1 MVTAPMGTVMAREGH
16 SYRVA
21 IDDREV
27 LAVLRGKVKRS
38 EAERKV
44 VVGDRV
50 RLDRPEDGGTW
61 TIAAVEPRR
70 NLLERRV
77 PEGRG
82 NRPVAANLDRIFV
95 LTATIDPET
104 VPQLV
109 DRLLVIAEA
118 NEVPTA
124 VIVNKV
130 DLHPG
135 DVVIARMR
143 AAGYEVFPVSATTGE
158 GLPALLPKLLGHV
171 SLLTGPSGAGKSS
184 LLNRIEPGLSLR
196 TGAIS
201 EKVRRGKNTTVSAT
215 MIPLAQGGFLV
226 DTPGFSEVGLW
237 GIEPR
242 ELASCFPEFR
252 ELIDRCKFADCR
264 HLNEPACAVKEAVT
278 TGAVQA
284 DRYDSYTVLLEEL
297 TSAPEDWE

>member
-1 MVTAPMGTVMAREGH
+1 MTGPLGTVMAREGH

-21 IDDREV
+21 LVEHEV
-27 LAVLRGKVKRS
+27 QAVLRGKVKRS

-50 RLDRPEDGGTW
+50 RLDAPEEGGTW

-77 PEGRG
+77 LEGRG

-95 LTATIDPET
+95 LTATIDPEP

-135 DVVIARMR
+135 SAITARMR

-158 GLPALLPKLLGHV
+158 GLAELLPELLGHV

-201 EKVRRGKNTTVSAT
+201 EKVRRGKNTTVSAA

-252 ELIDRCKFADCR
+252 PLIDRCKFADCR
-264 HLNEPACAVKEAVT
+264 HLTEPACAIREAVKQ
-278 TGAVQA
+278 GPVQA
-284 DRYDSYTVLLEEL
+284 DRYDSYVVLLEEL
-297 TSAPEDWE
+297 TSAPRDWE

>member
-1 MVTAPMGTVMAREGH
+1 VTGPVGTVMAREGH
-16 SYRVA
+16 TYRVA
-21 IDDREV
+21 MDDREV
-27 LAVLRGKVKRS
+27 QAVLRGKVKRS

-50 RLDRPEDGGTW
+50 HLDAPEEGGTW

-82 NRPVAANLDRIFV
+82 NRPVASNLDRIFV
-95 LTATIDPET
+95 LTSAIDPEP

-109 DRLLVIAEA
+109 DRLLVLAEA
-118 NEVPTA
+118 NEVPAA
-124 VIVNKV
+124 VIVNKI
-130 DLHPG
+130 DLDPG
-135 DVVIARMR
+135 AAIVARMR
-143 AAGYEVFPVSATTGE
+143 TAGYEVFAVSAETGQ
-158 GLPALLPKLLGHV
+158 GLDLLLPELQGHV

-184 LLNRIEPGLSLR
+184 LMNRIEPGLVLR

-201 EKVRRGKNTTVSAT
+201 EKVRRGKNTTVSAV
-215 MIPLAQGGFLV
+215 MVPLAMGGFLV

-242 ELASCFPEFR
+242 ELASCFPEIR
-252 ELIDRCKFADCR
+252 PLIDECKFADCR
-264 HLNEPACAVKEAVT
+264 HLIEPACAVRAAVKSGT
-278 TGAVQA
+278 IQA

-297 TSAPEDWE
+297 TSAPRDWE

>member
-1 MVTAPMGTVMAREGH
+1 MRAAGTVMARDGH
-16 SYRVA
+16 QYRVA
-21 IDDREV
+21 VGDQEV

-38 EAERKV
+38 ERDTRV

-50 RLDRPEDGGTW
+50 QLDTPEAGGTW

-70 NLLERRV
+70 NVLERRV

-82 NRPVAANLDRIFV
+82 TRPVAANLDRIFV
-95 LTATIDPET
+95 LTAATDPATI
-104 VPQLV
+104 PQLV
-109 DRLLVIAEA
+109 DRLLVLAEA
-118 NEVPTA
+118 NEIPAA

-130 DLHPG
+130 DLDPG
-135 DVVIARMR
+135 TAIVERMR
-143 AAGYEVFPVSATTGE
+143 SAGYEVFPVSVATGQ
-158 GLPALLPKLLGHV
+158 GLDRLLPEFPGHV

-201 EKVRRGKNTTVSAT
+201 EKVRRGKNTTVAAA
-215 MIPLAQGGFLV
+215 MVPLAAGGFLV

-242 ELASCFPEFR
+242 ELASCFPEIR
-252 ELIDRCKFADCR
+252 PLIDRCKFADCR
-264 HLNEPACAVKEAVT
+264 HLTEPACAVRQAERDGT
-278 TGAVQA
+278 VQP
-284 DRYDSYTVLLEEL
+284 DRYASYAILLEEL
-297 TSAPEDWE
+297 TTAPREWE

>member
-1 MVTAPMGTVMAREGH
+1 MDG
-16 SYRVA
+16 
-21 IDDREV
+21 REV

-44 VVGDRV
+44 VVGDQV
-50 RLDRPEDGGTW
+50 WLDEPEEGGTW

-82 NRPVAANLDRIFV
+82 ARPVASNLDRIFV
-95 LTATIDPET
+95 LTASIDPEPI
-104 VPQLV
+104 PQLL
-109 DRLLVIAEA
+109 DRLLALAEA
-118 NEVPTA
+118 NEVPAA

-130 DLHPG
+130 DLDPG
-135 DVVIARMR
+135 AAIIARMR
-143 AAGYEVFPVSATTGE
+143 AAGYEVIPVSATTGE
-158 GLPALLPKLLGHV
+158 GLEALVPQLHGRV

-196 TGAIS
+196 TGTIS
-201 EKVRRGKNTTVSAT
+201 EKVRRGKNTTVSAA
-215 MIPLAQGGFLV
+215 MVPLAMGGFLV

-242 ELASCFPEFR
+242 ELASCFPEIKP
-252 ELIDRCKFADCR
+252 LIDDCKFPDCR
-264 HLNEPACAVKEAVT
+264 HLTEPACAVKAAIR
-278 TGAVQA
+278 TGTVQA
-284 DRYDSYTVLLEEL
+284 DRYDSYTILLEEL
-297 TSAPEDWE
+297 TSAPREWE

>member
-1 MVTAPMGTVMAREGH
+1 MVTGPLGTVMAREGH

-21 IDDREV
+21 MVDGEV
-27 LAVLRGKVKRS
+27 QAVLRGKVKRS
-38 EAERKV
+38 EAESKV

-50 RLDRPEDGGTW
+50 RLDTPEEGGTW

-82 NRPVAANLDRIFV
+82 TRPVASNLDRIFV
-95 LTATIDPET
+95 LTSAIDPEP
-104 VPQLV
+104 VPQLI
-109 DRLLVIAEA
+109 DRLLVLAEA
-118 NEVPTA
+118 NEIPAA

-130 DLHPG
+130 DLDPG
-135 DVVIARMR
+135 TSIVARMR
-143 AAGYEVFPVSATTGE
+143 TAGYEVFAVSAETGQ
-158 GLPALLPKLLGHV
+158 GLERLVPELLGHV

-184 LLNRIEPGLSLR
+184 LLNRVEPGLGLR

-215 MIPLAQGGFLV
+215 MVPLAGGGFLV

-242 ELASCFPEFR
+242 ELASCFPELKP
-252 ELIDRCKFADCR
+252 LIDDCKFPDCR
-264 HLNEPACAVKEAVT
+264 HLTEPSCAVRGAVRAGT
-278 TGAVQA
+278 VQA

-297 TSAPEDWE
+297 TSAPRDWE

>member
-1 MVTAPMGTVMAREGH
+1 VVTGPVGTVMAREGH
-16 SYRVA
+16 TYRVA
-21 IDDREV
+21 MDDREV
-27 LAVLRGKVKRS
+27 QAVLRGKVKRS

-50 RLDRPEDGGTW
+50 HLDAPEEGGTW

-82 NRPVAANLDRIFV
+82 NRPVASNLDRIFV
-95 LTATIDPET
+95 LTSAIDPEP

-109 DRLLVIAEA
+109 DRLLVLAEA
-118 NEVPTA
+118 NEVPAA
-124 VIVNKV
+124 VIVNKI
-130 DLHPG
+130 DLDPG
-135 DVVIARMR
+135 AAIVARMR
-143 AAGYEVFPVSATTGE
+143 TAGYEVFAVSAETGQ
-158 GLPALLPKLLGHV
+158 GLDLLLPELQGHV

-184 LLNRIEPGLSLR
+184 LMNRIEPGLVLR

-201 EKVRRGKNTTVSAT
+201 EKVRRGKNTTVSAV
-215 MIPLAQGGFLV
+215 MVPLAMGGFLV

-242 ELASCFPEFR
+242 ELASCFPEIR
-252 ELIDRCKFADCR
+252 PLIDECKFADCR
-264 HLNEPACAVKEAVT
+264 HLIEPACAVRAAVKSGT
-278 TGAVQA
+278 IQA

-297 TSAPEDWE
+297 TSAPRDWE